1 MSVGGLVEVI
11 AQEWNVHPENVTEL
25 LNRFPREGFAAE
37 TIRRVRYEAKQNPGS
52 RFACLNPMFT
62 TMVRLTAF
70 STE

>member
-37 TIRRVRYEAKQNPGS
+37 TIRRVRHEAKQNPGS